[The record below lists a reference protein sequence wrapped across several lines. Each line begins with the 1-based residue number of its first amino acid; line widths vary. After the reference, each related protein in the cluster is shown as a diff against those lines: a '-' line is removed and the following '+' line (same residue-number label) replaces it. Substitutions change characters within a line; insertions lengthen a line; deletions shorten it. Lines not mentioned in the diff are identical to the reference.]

1 MSRPFIDI
9 DASYNVLTADLVKLH
24 DKIKQVTNVIGP
36 YRARESV
43 ALWMDSVSVR
53 LTSLEE
59 FKNSLTPKFAI
70 FQANQASFKDD
81 INHTMEE
88 VAELQAVT
96 SQNQGWMANVDQT

>member
-9 DASYNVLTADLVKLH
+9 DASYNVLMADLVKLH

-59 FKNSLTPKFAI
+59 LDSPRHLLCRLDKHRYIGMTKR
-70 FQANQASFKDD
+70 Q
-81 INHTMEE
+81 
-88 VAELQAVT
+88 EL
-96 SQNQGWMANVDQT
+96 S